1 MPPISAS
8 SQQVSPFDLV
18 QNNDGWDNDW
28 ADDNAANWFDND
40 NNQAAQVVDSGADDQ
55 LLQQKEEECQALKQQ
70 IDTLISARAELEGK
84 VTEMRE
90 TNEKLMEKVST
101 LEVHI
106 SQQTVHCQTEEEVP
120 EVPEATIGNEFCP
133 KNLQD

>member
-1 MPPISAS
+1 M
-8 SQQVSPFDLV
+8 
-18 QNNDGWDNDW
+18 
-28 ADDNAANWFDND
+28 
-40 NNQAAQVVDSGADDQ
+40 
-55 LLQQKEEECQALKQQ
+55 KQQ

-106 SQQTVHCQTEEEVP
+106 SQQTVHCHTEEEVLV
-120 EVPEATIGNEFCP
+120 VPEATIGNEFCP